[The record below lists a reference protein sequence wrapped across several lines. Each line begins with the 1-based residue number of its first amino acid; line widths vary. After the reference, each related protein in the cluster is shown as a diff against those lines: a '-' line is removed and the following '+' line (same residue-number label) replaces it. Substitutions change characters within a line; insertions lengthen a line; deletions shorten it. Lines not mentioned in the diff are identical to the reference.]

1 LSFRIE
7 VGGKLEAI
15 RMIYK
20 KIAGISM
27 WQLNRTLKKLAFAR
41 MELEKQM
48 RKELIVV
55 LLEPKKEKVLAT
67 AEEKKEIEQA
77 VQELSG
83 FETLKLCLL
92 EDCKPVYMEKVNN
105 NGVSRWLEIPVKPL
119 ITYEFLNE
127 TQERHVQIG

>member
-1 LSFRIE
+1 
-7 VGGKLEAI
+7 
-15 RMIYK
+15 MIYK

-27 WQLNRTLKKLAFAR
+27 WQLNRNLKKLAFAR

-67 AEEKKEIEQA
+67 AEETKEIEEA
-77 VQELSG
+77 VQELNG
-83 FETLKLCLL
+83 FETMKLCLL
-92 EDCKPVYMEKVNN
+92 EDGKPVYKEKVTN
-105 NGVSRWLEIPVKPL
+105 NGVTRWLEIPVKPL

-127 TQERHVQIG
+127 TQEDQVKIG

>member
-1 LSFRIE
+1 
-7 VGGKLEAI
+7 
-15 RMIYK
+15 MIYK

-55 LLEPKKEKVLAT
+55 LLEPKKENVLAT

-83 FETLKLCLL
+83 FETLRLCLL

-127 TQERHVQIG
+127 TQESQVKVG

>member
-1 LSFRIE
+1 
-7 VGGKLEAI
+7 
-15 RMIYK
+15 MIYK
-20 KIAGISM
+20 KMAGISM
-27 WQLNRTLKKLAFAR
+27 WHLNRTLKKLAFAR

-67 AEEKKEIEQA
+67 TEEKKEFEQA

-92 EDCKPVYMEKVNN
+92 EDCKPVYMEKVSK

-119 ITYEFLNE
+119 ITYEFLTE
-127 TQERHVQIG
+127 AQESQVKIG

>member
-1 LSFRIE
+1 
-7 VGGKLEAI
+7 
-15 RMIYK
+15 MIYK

-55 LLEPKKEKVLAT
+55 LLEPKKAKVLAT

-77 VQELSG
+77 VWELSG
-83 FETLKLCLL
+83 FETLRLCLL

-105 NGVSRWLEIPVKPL
+105 NGVSRWLEIPVNPL
-119 ITYEFLNE
+119 ITYEFLSE
-127 TQERHVQIG
+127 TQESQVKIG

>member
-20 KIAGISM
+20 KIAGINM

-55 LLEPKKEKVLAT
+55 LLEPKKENVLAS
-67 AEEKKEIEQA
+67 AEEKKEIEGA

-92 EDCKPVYMEKVNN
+92 EDCKPVYREKVNN

-119 ITYEFLNE
+119 ITYEFLTE
-127 TQERHVQIG
+127 TQENQVKIG